1 MIQIKPDDTSA
12 TMKVKEIIPDGPL
25 DNVAEMIEASPTV
38 TAKIESGDDGGYHTL
53 TCFPY
58 AVDPRGTVDRS
69 F

>member
-25 DNVAEMIEASPTV
+25 DNVAEMIEASPII
-38 TAKIESGDDGGYHTL
+38 TAKIESEDDGGYHTL
-53 TCFPY
+53 SCFPY
-58 AVDPRGTVDRS
+58 TVDRRGTVDRS